1 MNVSGRALFVRSKQ
15 AVVRK
20 TQEEK
25 FTFIL
30 VTRAEDDTRNG
41 KLSFKLVQAE
51 FVRELVPLDDSKK
64 AKPSLYHYRH

>member
-15 AVVRK
+15 AVMRK

-30 VTRAEDDTRNG
+30 VTRAEDDTRYG
-41 KLSFKLVQAE
+41 KLSFKLVQVE
-51 FVRELVPLDDSKK
+51 FVRELVPLNDSKK